1 MSERLSWTCQC
12 QHLILL
18 MTPGRYKVFYKN
30 RVQRLLGNAM
40 VLRAEIQNDDV
51 KSSMPSTPLDSRHF
65 IMGGLEVLH
74 LKENLQKTGFYL

>member
-1 MSERLSWTCQC
+1 
-12 QHLILL
+12 
-18 MTPGRYKVFYKN
+18 
-30 RVQRLLGNAM
+30 M
-40 VLRAEIQNDDV
+40 VLRDEIQNDDV